1 MIIDIIFAVLM
12 VLAIVQGFRRGLII
26 AVFSFVAIIIG
37 LAAAMKLSAAVA
49 NHIGH
54 AVKVSEKWLPVISF
68 ALVFLIVVLLVRLG
82 ARMLQKT
89 VETVMLGIVN
99 RIGGIILYAAIYITV
114 FSILLFYAQQMN
126 IIKPATIEAS
136 ITWSFV
142 QPWGP
147 KAINVLGAAIPFFRD
162 MFKQLEEFFSSISQK
177 I

>member
-37 LAAAMKLSAAVA
+37 LAAALKLSAAVA

-68 ALVFLIVVLLVRLG
+68 TLVFLVVVLLVRLG

-136 ITWSFV
+136 RTWSFI

-162 MFKQLEEFFSSISQK
+162 MFKQLEEFFSGISQK